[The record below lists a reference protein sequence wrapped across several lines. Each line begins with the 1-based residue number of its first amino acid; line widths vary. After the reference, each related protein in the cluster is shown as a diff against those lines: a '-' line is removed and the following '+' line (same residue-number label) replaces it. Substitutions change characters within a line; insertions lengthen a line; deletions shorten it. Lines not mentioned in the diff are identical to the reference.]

1 MWQLQR
7 KLFSRRNK
15 AHNHLQLWIPRR
27 QRHPSLWN
35 SRVASLVTRF
45 TVIWSASPQ
54 ATMVFWREII
64 NWERHRIT
72 ATSEHFLG
80 GFCSLPEKK
89 KLRLRRSS
97 RMQNDHFF
105 FGFKRITFFLGSKWH
120 QRVGF
125 WETDHK
131 TPGNIS
137 VEFNNAFC
145 HKFHPSRGRLCF
157 VFFSNPSWAQ
167 LHWEKGLF
175 RWRIF

>member
-1 MWQLQR
+1 MFQWKEVFPAKMALLEILDNALEYTGIPRVRLHQKYPAFARSPVQDSGPHFKKQEMWQLQR

-15 AHNHLQLWIPRR
+15 AHNHLQLWIPGR

-54 ATMVFWREII
+54 ATMVFWRGII

-89 KLRLRRSS
+89 NLGWGDRLVCKMIIFSLVSS
-97 RMQNDHFF
+97 ASHF
-105 FGFKRITFFLGSKWH
+105 S
-120 QRVGF
+120 
-125 WETDHK
+125 
-131 TPGNIS
+131 
-137 VEFNNAFC
+137 
-145 HKFHPSRGRLCF
+145 
-157 VFFSNPSWAQ
+157 
-167 LHWEKGLF
+167 
-175 RWRIF
+175 

>member
-1 MWQLQR
+1 MHWDTLGFLAYDYTKNTLRSRGLLCRMVDHIREHEMWQLQR

-54 ATMVFWREII
+54 ATKVFWREII

-80 GFCSLPEKK
+80 GFWSLPEK

-97 RMQNDHFF
+97 RTQNDHPF
-105 FGFKRITFFLGSKWH
+105 FGFKRITCFLGSKWH

-125 WETDHK
+125 
-131 TPGNIS
+131 
-137 VEFNNAFC
+137 
-145 HKFHPSRGRLCF
+145 
-157 VFFSNPSWAQ
+157 
-167 LHWEKGLF
+167 
-175 RWRIF
+175 